1 MKTKESL
8 LQLLFTQ
15 KYKSMLCAYIIKCTP
30 SNTYN
35 WPDVGSILVNVGP
48 TKSAK
53 GQYRANCMCY
63 LGRLRVRDRKTKQ
76 TGIHLNLIDI
86 VMFSFQVSQL

>member
-1 MKTKESL
+1 MDGAVL
-8 LQLLFTQ
+8 NIQ
-15 KYKSMLCAYIIKCTP
+15 KGKKGRYP

-35 WPDVGSILVNVGP
+35 WSDVGSILVNVGP

-63 LGRLRVRDRKTKQ
+63 LGRLSEALLVTGLSDRLTCR
-76 TGIHLNLIDI
+76 
-86 VMFSFQVSQL
+86 S

>member
-1 MKTKESL
+1 MQLRIVSL
-8 LQLLFTQ
+8 F
-15 KYKSMLCAYIIKCTP
+15 P

-63 LGRLRVRDRKTKQ
+63 LGSEILKNLTDKQ
-76 TGIHLNLIDI
+76 L
-86 VMFSFQVSQL
+86 

>member
-1 MKTKESL
+1 MSSL
-8 LQLLFTQ
+8 SCLVNLIYVYLIVSSLDILSYEEICQ
-15 KYKSMLCAYIIKCTP
+15 KFPKVGYDIITCIP

-53 GQYRANCMCY
+53 GQYRANY
-63 LGRLRVRDRKTKQ
+63 YRKKITENRVQSYPAMR
-76 TGIHLNLIDI
+76 
-86 VMFSFQVSQL
+86 

>member
-1 MKTKESL
+1 MQLRIVSL
-8 LQLLFTQ
+8 F
-15 KYKSMLCAYIIKCTP
+15 P

-63 LGRLRVRDRKTKQ
+63 LGNV
-76 TGIHLNLIDI
+76 I
-86 VMFSFQVSQL
+86 S

>member
-1 MKTKESL
+1 MFWWIFL
-8 LQLLFTQ
+8 NPIFFRA
-15 KYKSMLCAYIIKCTP
+15 CP

-35 WPDVGSILVNVGP
+35 WPDVGSILVNAGP

-63 LGRLRVRDRKTKQ
+63 LGDGFHVILFLVVFLSADLVKVVALAAAADCLQ
-76 TGIHLNLIDI
+76 
-86 VMFSFQVSQL
+86 